1 MADQN
6 RRRPTS
12 TRSGGVRST
21 SARSNSARSS
31 SGRRPATRQ
40 SAAARSG
47 QRRPA
52 TRRPATRRPA
62 TRRPRGH
69 RPPLRMPLG
78 AADKRLRVA
87 LLVLAIVVSICGG
100 RLLQLQGFDSNAY
113 AATAAAQMTRTVAM
127 PAVRGTIT
135 DRNGAVL
142 ADTAAAVMITAD
154 PTLINTTDPKTNRV
168 NQVAD
173 LLVKYVGGKRDDYLK
188 ALTKPDTKY
197 SVVARKVPAAAYQR
211 LALEL
216 SSASIYGIFR
226 ESDPIRSYPEKST
239 AAAVV
244 GFVGGDSKGQGGL
257 EYSMNAELSGT
268 PGKEMYE
275 SSPSGYRIP
284 LGTNVVTPPTDGTNY
299 QLTLDS
305 ELQLIAERKLAQ
317 TVEESKARS
326 GTAITMNIKTGE
338 VLAMANVPTFDANN
352 AAGARSEDLFN
363 RAVTQ
368 AYEPGSVQKIL
379 TMSALMDAG
388 LVEPDTRLV
397 VPPSIKSGD
406 GVVKD
411 VWQHG
416 YAQVTARGAFTYS
429 SNIGTIMM
437 TRKMDT
443 AAYRDALL
451 RLGLGKPTGIE
462 LPGEAAGYVPP
473 ADMPGYTRDQI
484 AFGQGLSVT
493 AIQNAAAIAGVL
505 NNGVYNPPTIIK
517 GATDANGNQVP
528 TPPRE
533 QPRRVVSEQ
542 TSKNIASMMESVVG
556 PGGFA
561 GSMAMDEYRIGG
573 KTGTSEVYDAEK
585 GKYEGFISSF
595 ASMAPAEDPQILT
608 YVVVNDPTKG
618 YTGGAVAGPVA
629 YDVMRTALPRYGVLP
644 STGKRPTESQLTWD

>member
-1 MADQN
+1 MADQT
-6 RRRPTS
+6 RRRTS
-12 TRSGGVRST
+12 GT
-21 SARSNSARSS
+21 RSS
-31 SGRRPATRQ
+31 SNRTSSNRASTRRPAN
-40 SAAARSG
+40 S
-47 QRRPA
+47 RRPA
-52 TRRPATRRPA
+52 TRRPATGRG
-62 TRRPRGH
+62 TRRPRAY
-69 RPPLRMPLG
+69 RPPLRLPLG
-78 AADKRLRVA
+78 AGDKRLRAA
-87 LLVLAIVVSICGG
+87 LLVMAIVISICGG

-127 PAVRGTIT
+127 PAVRGAIT

-142 ADTAAAVMITAD
+142 ADTAAAVLITAD
-154 PTLINTTDPKTNRV
+154 PTLINDPDPAKNRV

-173 LLVKYVGGKRDDYLK
+173 LLVKHVGGNRDDYVK

-216 SSASIYGIFR
+216 SNATIYGIFR

-244 GFVGGDSKGQGGL
+244 GFVGGDSKGQGGI

-275 SSPSGYRIP
+275 ASPSGYRIP
-284 LGTNVVTPPTDGTNY
+284 LGANVITPATNGTNY

-317 TVEESKARS
+317 SVEESKAAS

-338 VLAMANVPTFDANN
+338 VLAMANVPSFDANN
-352 AAGARSEDLFN
+352 AAAARSEDLFN

-379 TMSALMDAG
+379 TMSALIDAG

-397 VPPSIKSGD
+397 VPPTLKSGD
-406 GVVKD
+406 GTIKD
-411 VWQHG
+411 VWVHG
-416 YAQVTARGAFTYS
+416 YANVTARGAFTYS

-437 TRKMDT
+437 ARKMDT
-443 AAYRDALL
+443 PAYREALL

-493 AIQNAAAIAGVL
+493 AIQNAAAISGVL
-505 NNGVYNPPTIIK
+505 NGGVYNPPTIIK
-517 GATDANGNQVP
+517 GATDSNGNPVP
-528 TPPRE
+528 TPQRE
-533 QPRRVVSEQ
+533 QPRRVVSED
-542 TSKNIASMMESVVG
+542 TSKKIASMMESVVG
-556 PGGFA
+556 PGGY
-561 GSMAMDEYRIGG
+561 GENMGMAEYRIGG
-573 KTGTSEVYDAEK
+573 KTGTSEVFNTAK
-585 GKYEGFISSF
+585 GKYDGFISSF
-595 ASMAPAEDPQILT
+595 AMMAPAEDPQILT
-608 YVVVNDPTKG
+608 YVVVDNPKVG
-618 YTGGAVAGPVA
+618 HTGGVVAGPVA

-644 STGKRPTESQLTWD
+644 STGKRPTESMLTWD